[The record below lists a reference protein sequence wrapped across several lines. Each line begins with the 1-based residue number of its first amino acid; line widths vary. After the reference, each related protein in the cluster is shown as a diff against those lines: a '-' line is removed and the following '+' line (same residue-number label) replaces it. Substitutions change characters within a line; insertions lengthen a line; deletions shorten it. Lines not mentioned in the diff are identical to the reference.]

1 MKTVVRVLAV
11 IFLILLVVALILAI
25 TKSKEQTP
33 TVPATSQSPTAAPSV
48 TTAPPSTTLP
58 QITTTPPTTTVP
70 PETALPPV
78 TTLPP
83 ETTVP
88 ETKPLHSPL
97 YLEGIPVE
105 DVILYFNE
113 VCLDAEYVESG
124 TPELLQKWIKPITYY
139 VHGTPTDEDL
149 LVLRDLAEQLNSIE
163 NFPGMVAVAD
173 PADTDLPIYFCT
185 KEEMNNKMSFAAQEN
200 LDGAVTFW
208 YNGAQEITNA
218 IICIRTDISQQV
230 RNSVIAEEVYNGL
243 GPIQDT
249 TLREDSIIYQY
260 GSKNLELSEMDILIL
275 ELLYHP
281 QIRCSMNASEC
292 ESVIRQLYY

>member
-1 MKTVVRVLAV
+1 MKTTVRILAV
-11 IFLILLVVALILAI
+11 IFVILLITALISTAI
-25 TKSKEQTP
+25 QKRTQFPTEPTP
-33 TVPATSQSPTAAPSV
+33 TSH
-48 TTAPPSTTLP
+48 STVKETLP
-58 QITTTPPTTTVP
+58 PPVTTTPPATTLP
-70 PETALPPV
+70 LETTLPPV

-173 PADTDLPIYFCT
+173 PADADLPIYFCT

-230 RNSVIAEEVYNGL
+230 RNSVIAEEIYNGL

-260 GSKNLELSEMDILIL
+260 GSEILELSEMDILIL
-275 ELLYHP
+275 QLLYHP
-281 QIRCSMNASEC
+281 QIKCGMTAAQC
-292 ESVIRQLYY
+292 EGVIRSLYY